1 MYCQILKS
9 IHASS
14 IDTDG
19 TNNTPLP
26 NMTHKLELITVREPF
41 KQGINPNITKQ
52 RPDVI
57 STA

>member
-9 IHASS
+9 IHPSS

-26 NMTHKLELITVREPF
+26 NMTHKVELIIIRETF
-41 KQGINPNITKQ
+41 KQGIDPNITKQ

-57 STA
+57 STV